1 MRFLLFY
8 GAIESLRHF
17 TDELC
22 EQIRQQGHEA
32 HIIVLNTSW
41 REQWDTIVMQ
51 KVDAAI
57 CYDGIGMDPIGKL
70 YDEFDIPV
78 INILVDHPMDMSF
91 RIRNHTKKYIQFSPD
106 EHHITYAKRFLGVE
120 NAFFLP
126 HMASL
131 EKEPLRIPFEEK
143 SIPLLMPGGLFSC
156 NELYQK
162 IKDQWADEKVQLL
175 ILGTMEYM
183 IDHPELTMEDA
194 LQTYA
199 ADHGMWL
206 PDESIATLMENSRD
220 ADLFVRMYFRSR
232 VVSLIAS
239 TDIPLTLIGSGW
251 NELTAAQ
258 RKNVTIVQKLSF
270 VEMFPYMEQ
279 SKITLTVMPWFKAG
293 SHERILNSLMHYSC
307 PLTDESSWLLK
318 HFAPDEE
325 CAYYSL
331 RQLDALPDTVYNLLN
346 HPEKMNHIVHNGR
359 EKVVE
364 HYTSKQILESILN
377 YLKECYG

>member
-8 GAIESLRHF
+8 GAIESLRHY

-22 EQIRQQGHEA
+22 GQIRQQGHEA

-41 REQWDTIVMQ
+41 REQLEPVIKQ
-51 KVDAAI
+51 NVDAAI
-57 CYDGIGMDPIGKL
+57 CYDGIGMDPIDKL
-70 YDEFDIPV
+70 YDELDIPV

-91 RIRNHTKKYIQFSPD
+91 RIRKHPAKYIQFSPD

-131 EKEPLRIPFEEK
+131 ERQPQRIPMEEK
-143 SIPLLMPGGLFSC
+143 SIPLLMPGSMFPC
-156 NELYQK
+156 NDLYQK
-162 IKDQWADEKVQLL
+162 IKEQWPDEKVQLL
-175 ILGTMEYM
+175 VLGTMEYL
-183 IDHPELTMEDA
+183 IDHPDLTMEDA
-194 LQTYA
+194 LQLYA

-232 VVSLIAS
+232 AVSLIAS
-239 TDIPLTLIGSGW
+239 SGIPLTLIGNGW
-251 NELTAAQ
+251 DSLAALQ
-258 RKNVTIVQKLSF
+258 RKNVTILPSHTFTDVFS
-270 VEMFPYMEQ
+270 YIEQ
-279 SKITLTVMPWFKAG
+279 AKITLTVMPWFKAG
-293 SHERILNSLMHYSC
+293 SHERIFNSLMHYSC
-307 PLTDESSWLLK
+307 PLTDESSWLLE

-331 RQLDALPDTVYNLLN
+331 NRLDQLPHKVCSLLD
-346 HPEKMNHIVHNGR
+346 HPEKMSRIVHNGR
-359 EKVVE
+359 EKVLE
-364 HYTSKQILESILN
+364 HYTSKQILDSIIK